1 MAETAAK
8 ITILGLDLVGASIG
22 LALRQE
28 AGNYQ
33 VVGHDRDPIRM
44 NEVKRQGGIDS
55 SNWNLHR
62 ACDEA
67 SLVIISESLSEL
79 PETLQHIQEDVAEDA
94 VIFGI
99 SPVMQPALNIA
110 ADNLPAGVNFVAG
123 RPVHNDFGSP
133 PEPRSDLFKESTFCI
148 GAAPGTKSTALEL
161 VSNLVARMGA
171 KPLYIDPLEH
181 DGIVAAVEQLPDLLA
196 AALFQTAHDAPG
208 WHESQ
213 KLAGRRFALSTN
225 MDATPAEMA
234 ATLFTN
240 RDMLLQRL
248 DQLSTLLETWR
259 TYLTAEDAKQLEEQF
274 DELIPGR
281 AKWER
286 DTKLRDW
293 ERQNEPSSHDAK
305 VGLGQMLLG
314 SYLYNRSRQ
323 RDPGRGKKDTPA
335 KR

>member
-8 ITILGLDLVGASIG
+8 ITILGLDLLGASIG
-22 LALRQE
+22 LSLRQE

-55 SNWNLHR
+55 SSWNLHR
-62 ACDEA
+62 ACEEA
-67 SLVIISESLSEL
+67 SLVVITESLAEL
-79 PETLQHIQEDVAEDA
+79 PETLQHIHEDVAEDA

-110 ADNLPAGVNFVAG
+110 ADNLPAGITFVAG

-133 PEPRSDLFKESTFCI
+133 PDARSDLFNESTFCI
-148 GAAPGTKSTALEL
+148 SAAPGAKSTALEL

-196 AALFQTAHDAPG
+196 VALFQTAHDAPG
-208 WHESQ
+208 WNESQ

-234 ATLFTN
+234 AILFTN

-248 DQLSTLLETWR
+248 DQLSALLETWR
-259 TYLTAEDAKQLEEQF
+259 TYLAADDAKQLEEQL
-274 DELIPGR
+274 DGLIPDR

-286 DTKLRDW
+286 DAKLRDW
-293 ERQNEPSSHDAK
+293 DRQNEPPGHEAK

-314 SYLYNRSRQ
+314 SYLYNRTRQ
-323 RDPGRGKKDTPA
+323 RDPGRGKRDTPA